1 MVCTGGAYLKVC
13 VFLGKINYELG
24 KVFVVHR
31 VVVVQLGAN
40 LKKVKFSGSEFS
52 RKFSGSGSVRITFDI
67 SNM

>member
-40 LKKVKFSGSEFS
+40 LNKKVKFWLWVYVSHLTLG
-52 RKFSGSGSVRITFDI
+52 
-67 SNM
+67 

>member
-40 LKKVKFSGSEFS
+40 LKKVKFWLW
-52 RKFSGSGSVRITFDI
+52 RVPITLTLVI
-67 SNM
+67 ICRL